1 MTHRV
6 IDRGTTAVGVRWTL
20 SAGGDDG
27 NYATMLR
34 VEDDGGRISG
44 GGMDG
49 PKLWGSDRLNV
60 YTGGN
65 PDRGPRGVVV
75 RCAASIQHI
84 MLVLEDGASTEI
96 TACGGEV
103 IDGMRFGVS
112 LVPPDSRLREVIGV
126 AGDGTVVERFE
137 LRHHDESWRRHL

>member
-1 MTHRV
+1 
-6 IDRGTTAVGVRWTL
+6 
-20 SAGGDDG
+20 
-27 NYATMLR
+27 MLE

-44 GGMDG
+44 GGMGG
-49 PKLWGSDRLNV
+49 PKLWGNDRLNV

-75 RCAASIQHI
+75 RCAPSIEHI

-96 TACGGEV
+96 TACGREV

-112 LVPPDSRLREVIGV
+112 LVPPDSRLREVVGV
-126 AGDGTVVERFE
+126 AGDGTVVDRFE
-137 LRHHDESWRRHL
+137 LRHHNESWRRHR